1 MIHALIAL
9 SLGPIGRW
17 FVMGGLLLA
26 LIGGVWIKV
35 KNDAAVAERARIERA
50 NQEKSDAA
58 KRELDRV
65 LGGDASRVRSF
76 DRD

>member
-1 MIHALIAL
+1 MHSLIAL
-9 SLGPIGRW
+9 SLGPIGRH
-17 FVMGGLLLA
+17 VVLGGLLLA

-35 KNDAAVAERARIERA
+35 TNDAAVAERARIERE
-50 NQEKSDAA
+50 NQRKSDAA